1 MFEQDVPIS
10 PFQRELGSH
19 QDRQRLSLDASS
31 LLRQSSS
38 LESATFER
46 KQQAN
51 RRCTASPLSSHPLPR
66 AILDRVVNCGL
77 HLPEQANR
85 RWVA

>member
-10 PFQRELGSH
+10 PFQREMGSH

-31 LLRQSSS
+31 LLRQSNS
-38 LESATFER
+38 LESATFEH

-51 RRCTASPLSSHPLPR
+51 RRCTASPLSSHLLHQP
-66 AILDRVVNCGL
+66 IL
-77 HLPEQANR
+77 Q
-85 RWVA
+85 